1 MEIPADKYKSDENR
15 PGPLPT
21 VMQIVRKFS
30 RWLAGLV
37 ILTEE
42 DRIKAGIAL
51 GGEGRDG

>member
-15 PGPLPT
+15 PGPLSE
-21 VMQIVRKFS
+21 MWQIVRNIA

-37 ILTEE
+37 KLTDE
-42 DRIKAGIAL
+42 DRIKAGISF